1 MHPEVFPGW
10 PVHSYGL
17 MLVVAFYSAYFLSRW
32 TARKEGI
39 DPNRMIDILLIA
51 AVLGI
56 VGSRALFLIQYRDQ
70 ITGFFDL
77 IAIWRGGLV
86 FYGGLIAAVVG
97 LLIYVRKKKLPT
109 WRLADAAAP
118 AIMIGLAF
126 GRIGCFL
133 NGCCWGAVCDA
144 EFPLAVQ
151 FPKFVTS
158 TTVEPRNIAG
168 LDRGLGEAWIPVGM
182 TGAPAWVNSR
192 ETLYEYLAGNPG
204 AWRDVNVQWVW
215 ERHEEAGSPTHL
227 DTIKGSFAFERQ
239 LIQYPPGHPDPK
251 NGRSLRPEDNWSLPV
266 HPTQLYSSF
275 SGFLLCGILLLWR
288 RWRRRPGE
296 VFALMACLYAVS
308 RFIVEGLR
316 DDTNP
321 VIGGLT
327 LAQVTGIAVFAVGL
341 AGFLFCRFRHAEL
354 DRRGSP
360 P

>member
-1 MHPEVFPGW
+1 MHPELIPGW

-32 TARKEGI
+32 TAKKEGI

-51 AVLGI
+51 AVLGL
-56 VGSRALFLIQYRDQ
+56 VGSRVLFVIQYRDQ
-70 ITGFFDL
+70 ISGFFDL

-118 AIMIGLAF
+118 AIMLGLAF

-133 NGCCWGAVCDA
+133 NGCCWGGVCD
-144 EFPLAVQ
+144 EKFPLAVH

-158 TTVEPRNIAG
+158 TPAEPRDIAG
-168 LDRGLGEAWIPVGM
+168 PGRGPGETWTPAGM
-182 TGAPAWVNSR
+182 QGVPAWVDSR
-192 ETLYEYLAGNPG
+192 STLYEYLTNNPG
-204 AWRDVNVQWVW
+204 AWRGVEVRWVR
-215 ERHEEAGSPTHL
+215 ERRGEPGSPASL

-239 LIQYPPGHPDPK
+239 LIQYPPGRPDV
-251 NGRSLRPEDNWSLPV
+251 NGRSLRPEDDRSLPV

-275 SGFLLCGILLLWR
+275 SGFLLCGVLLLWR

-296 VFALMACLYAVS
+296 VFALMACLYAVA
-308 RFIVEGLR
+308 RFIIEGLR

-321 VIGGLT
+321 VVGGLT
-327 LAQVTGIAVFAVGL
+327 LAQVTGIAVFVVGL
-341 AGFLFCRFRHAEL
+341 AGFLFCRFRA
-354 DRRGSP
+354 RAA
-360 P
+360 